1 MLSPPPSVGELR
13 AVGIRPDEYR
23 TIADGELSWRVHR
36 TGSTFAVPWN
46 ALRTYGPVLRFDQH
60 PLPEGEHPGVGV
72 WYGASTPMAALGEA
86 FQQYRTIDRGFEV
99 PYLTGLRF
107 TRDVVVLDV
116 ATDSAGH
123 WATRSGGTYA
133 LSSAEHTATQQ
144 WARAIC
150 AAFPDLDGIRYNSR
164 FTGMACVALYTPAES
179 AMPGRPSTSRPL
191 ADPALAGRLAQA
203 SDKLG
208 YRLV

>member
-13 AVGIRPDEYR
+13 AVGIRPEEYR
-23 TIADGELSWRVHR
+23 SIAGSELWWRVHR
-36 TGSTFAVPWN
+36 TGSAFAVPWN
-46 ALRTYGPVLRFDQH
+46 GLRTYGPVLRFDQH
-60 PLPEGEHPGVGV
+60 PLPKGEHTGTGV

-179 AMPGRPSTSRPL
+179 AMPRRPSTSRPL
-191 ADPALAGRLAQA
+191 VDPALAGRLAQA
-203 SDKLG
+203 SEKLG
-208 YRLV
+208 YRLI